1 MQKGCAHQLKRG
13 RFRRSRDDQR
23 RQAFIARECGIDR
36 GYGPSPLTLLLKPE
50 RTNATTRRELEII
63 EACVRMIWPTC
74 HKIYAG
80 LLDSVDL
87 LYRGEA
93 DGPPKTSESPDAKP
107 GGQSLAK
114 AASGG

>member
-1 MQKGCAHQLKRG
+1 
-13 RFRRSRDDQR
+13 
-23 RQAFIARECGIDR
+23 
-36 GYGPSPLTLLLKPE
+36 
-50 RTNATTRRELEII
+50 
-63 EACVRMIWPTC
+63 MIWPTC

-114 AASGG
+114 AASGGLVLLAKDHSAPCDVT